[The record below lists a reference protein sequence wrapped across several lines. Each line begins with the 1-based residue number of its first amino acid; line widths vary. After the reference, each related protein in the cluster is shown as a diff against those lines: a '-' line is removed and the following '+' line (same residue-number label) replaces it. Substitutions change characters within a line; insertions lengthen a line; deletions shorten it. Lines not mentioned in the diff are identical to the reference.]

1 MGVFNVHQKE
11 IDQVKKKTELRLTNL
26 LKVNKRKRKQKD
38 IIMKLINNLHNHLKD
53 EKDYLLKLKDSID
66 IPIACIKC
74 RKYGHHVTKCGK
86 EEKVKKEKEK
96 DKKEKTKKKQ
106 DEVDIKPVT
115 LQDLMTKVKM
125 VKQEIK
131 DDNFTDI
138 NEQNIAE
145 IINLKELSKPMIDPP
160 SLEKDVLDNNRQNFL
175 SLIDRVIFQKWHTEI
190 ALVINK
196 EFSLTEVALIDSGT
210 NMNCMKNNTSYNIKN
225 NKQQYQP
232 HYFHSN

>member
-145 IINLKELSKPMIDPP
+145 IINLKELSKPMIDPS
-160 SLEKDVLDNNRQNFL
+160 SLEKDVLDNNR
-175 SLIDRVIFQKWHTEI
+175 
-190 ALVINK
+190 
-196 EFSLTEVALIDSGT
+196 
-210 NMNCMKNNTSYNIKN
+210 
-225 NKQQYQP
+225 
-232 HYFHSN
+232 